1 MQQYFEET
9 RQKEDIAKSV
19 YSDEGE
25 LLRMVIRLHC
35 PNAFELDPT
44 YSTGNF
50 YKGIPQPKYR
60 CIPQPK
66 YRFDIEPQTE
76 GVVQADC
83 RKLPLENE
91 SVVSI
96 MFDPP
101 FVAGIG
107 KDGKPGIIRT
117 RFGSYKSIE
126 ELWEMYRDA
135 LKEFHR
141 LLKPNGMLV
150 FKCQDT
156 ISSGKQYL
164 SHVEIINQG
173 VKIGFYVKD
182 LFILL
187 ASNRVMSPNMDI
199 QYHARKFHS
208 YYIVMQKRPSRVNYT
223 KED

>member
-1 MQQYFEET
+1 MTQQYFEET
-9 RQKEDIAKSV
+9 KVKEDIAKSV
-19 YSDEGE
+19 YSDEAE

-60 CIPQPK
+60 
-66 YRFDIEPQTE
+66 FDIEPQTE
-76 GVVQADC
+76 GVIQADC

-91 SVVSI
+91 SVASI

-107 KDGKPGIIRT
+107 RDGKPGIIRT

-141 LLKPNGMLV
+141 ILKPNGMLV

-164 SHVEIINQG
+164 SHVEIINTA
-173 VKIGFYVKD
+173 INSGFYVKD

-187 ASNRVMSPNMDI
+187 ASNRMMSPNMDI

-208 YYIVMQKRPSRVNYT
+208 YYIIMQKRPSRVVYT
-223 KED
+223 KQEEQL

>member
-1 MQQYFEET
+1 MTQQYFEES

-19 YSDEGE
+19 YSDERE
-25 LLRMVIRLHC
+25 LLRMIIRLHC

-50 YKGIPQPKYR
+50 YKGIS
-60 CIPQPK
+60 QPK
-66 YRFDIEPQTE
+66 YRFDIDPQTE
-76 GVVQADC
+76 SVIQADC

-91 SVVSI
+91 SIASI

-107 KDGKPGIIRT
+107 RDGKPGIIRT

-141 LLKPNGMLV
+141 ILKLDGFLV

-173 VKIGFYVKD
+173 INIGFYVKD

-208 YYIVMQKRPSRVNYT
+208 YYIVMQKKPSRVKYT
-223 KED
+223 KEEI